1 MRILVTG
8 IAGFVDEIKC
18 LIRHSRADGNPEK
31 NEAKDWIPAFAG
43 MTSRTSKSII
53 KTFITGLADSVGGNE
68 GLIRRS
74 RPRRG

>member
-43 MTSRTSKSII
+43 MT
-53 KTFITGLADSVGGNE
+53 F
-68 GLIRRS
+68 RRANQ
-74 RPRRG
+74 